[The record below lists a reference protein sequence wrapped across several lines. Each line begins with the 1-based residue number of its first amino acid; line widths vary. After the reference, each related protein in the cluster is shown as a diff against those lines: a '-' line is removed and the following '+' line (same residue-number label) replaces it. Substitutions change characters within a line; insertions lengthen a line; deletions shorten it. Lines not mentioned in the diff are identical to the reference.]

1 MNFKKFNSLQCFFK
15 LRTNLRKHTKHVCNI
30 PHKKVSKRRSTAENF
45 LSHMLKIEINF
56 LIKIDDNFKIEK
68 RLFLVLQKISQYSQ
82 ENIHLK
88 GRPALLKRDSD
99 TSAFLYILRNF

>member
-1 MNFKKFNSLQCFFK
+1 MTIAEVLPNLKELQDTNKIQCFNSLQCFFK

-68 RLFLVLQKISQYSQ
+68 RLFLVLQNRCS
-82 ENIHLK
+82 
-88 GRPALLKRDSD
+88 
-99 TSAFLYILRNF
+99 